1 MSCQNVSRKI
11 KSLEYSV
18 EHLKLELEEATDEM
32 GKYVGEFTS
41 ELYKQVDL
49 TQAEDATAGTKNHN
63 PVLDEVNQIND
74 RQVQPDELKKIWK
87 KIALVTHPDKTGNN
101 PRLTGIY
108 KKAARAWATY
118 DANTM
123 LQIAVELR
131 LDISELSREA
141 MIDVLHGVQ
150 KNLLLKL
157 KDLESSVLLQWGRAK
172 SSQDRENIMSHYI
185 EAKGFMR
192 KS

>member
-1 MSCQNVSRKI
+1 MTCQNVSRKI

-18 EHLKLELEEATDEM
+18 EHLKLELEEVADEM

-41 ELYKQVDL
+41 KLYEQVDL
-49 TQAEDATAGTKNHN
+49 TQAEGAPAGTKNHN
-63 PVLDEVNQIND
+63 PVLDEVKQINN

-131 LDISELSREA
+131 LDTPELSRET
-141 MIDVLHGVQ
+141 MIDVLYDVQ

-157 KDLESSVLLQWGRAK
+157 KDLESSVLVQWGRAK
-172 SSQDRENIMSHYI
+172 NSQERENIMSHYI
-185 EAKGFMR
+185 EAKGYMR